1 MDREQ
6 RKIIENAFCSVLEKM
21 AFVFA
26 EPMHPPVEP
35 PAGSDSYTLVS
46 MRFGGVLHGSMDLAL
61 PDSVCAEI
69 AANMVG
75 CGEQAADSPGQTV
88 DAVKEV
94 LNVTCGQILT
104 DLAGERPM
112 FDLSIPAAQS
122 MPMEQMTLL
131 LQDNQAL
138 VFSFDGSLGMLRVRL
153 EENG

>member
-6 RKIIENAFCSVLEKM
+6 RKIIENAFCGVLEKM

-26 EPMHPPVEP
+26 EPMHPPVDP
-35 PAGSDSYTLVS
+35 PENEESYTLVS
-46 MRFGGVLHGSMDLAL
+46 MRFGGVLHGSMELVL
-61 PDSVCAEI
+61 PDTVCAEV

-75 CGEQAADSPGQTV
+75 CGDTPGAPGQTA

-104 DLAGERPM
+104 DIAGERPM
-112 FDLSIPAAQS
+112 FDLSIPTARSMTGEEHAA
-122 MPMEQMTLL
+122 L
-131 LQDNQAL
+131 LQDDQAL
-138 VFSFDGSLGMLRVRL
+138 AFSFEGSLGILCVRL